1 MIRELIAAV
10 GPSVIPLQSDAA
22 GAIFG
27 FIFFALYALLIVTV
41 IAGMWKVFTKAG
53 EPGWG
58 AIIPIYNV
66 YLLLKIAGRPGWWL
80 VLFLIPG
87 VNLII
92 QIIVSVD
99 VARNFGKGIGY
110 GIGLT
115 FLAFIFYP
123 LLGFG
128 DATYQ
133 GGSTSGF

>member
-1 MIRELIAAV
+1 MVSELTAAV
-10 GPSVIPLQSDAA
+10 GPSAIPLQNDAV

-27 FIFFALYALLIVTV
+27 FIFFALYALVIVAV

-66 YLLLKIAGRPGWWL
+66 YLLLKIADRPAWWL
-80 VLFLIPG
+80 VLFIIPV
-87 VNLII
+87 VNIII
-92 QIIVSVD
+92 QVIVSID
-99 VARNFGKGIGY
+99 VAKNFGKGVGY

-133 GGSTSGF
+133 GGSTGGF